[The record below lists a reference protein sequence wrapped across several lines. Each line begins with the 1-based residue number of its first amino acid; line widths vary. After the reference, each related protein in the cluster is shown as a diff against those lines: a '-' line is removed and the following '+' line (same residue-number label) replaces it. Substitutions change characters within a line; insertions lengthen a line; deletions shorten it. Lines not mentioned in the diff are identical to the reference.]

1 MSEVV
6 VHGKSKAREIKSG
19 GFAVGVLDMAKADIR
34 SIQATELLDRA
45 SGVKLRQ
52 SGGMGSDVDYNING
66 LSGSSIRVFID
77 GIPMRNYG
85 SSFSL
90 SSIPP
95 AMIERVEVYKGV
107 VPGHL
112 AEDALG
118 GAINIILKK
127 KNRKDL
133 ATSYSFGSFNTHRW
147 DMNGNYR
154 NDKNGLTLRGSAFFN
169 YSDNNYEVWGDQVY
183 VTNPITGEMDYI
195 KAKRFH
201 DSYRSYGVNFDI
213 GFTDV
218 KWADVFTIGALFS
231 DMQKDIQHG
240 ATMAVVYGNRNSGQN
255 TQMLNLKYDKRNL
268 LPGLDV
274 NAFTSWSNGERTVTD
289 TINHRYNWTG
299 NVYRKNNGDPITWS
313 TTGEAGDATLARNKE
328 QMLASR
334 ANLSY
339 EFLPGQ
345 RIGAHY
351 LFNRFTRDIDDP
363 MLSQAERELTD
374 TRRMSKNVAGVSIES
389 KSFEDRLKLSAFYK
403 YYHQRASLTDPEK
416 VDGVYIG
423 RKYSLS
429 ANASGY
435 GGAVSFAL
443 FRQLTLQLSGEK
455 ALRLPDEK
463 ELLGNTTENID
474 PSYSLKP
481 EESTN
486 LNLGVLVGPFRS
498 NGHRIGLDVNLYDR
512 DIRNM
517 ISRSVSNSLTAETYA
532 YENLGKVK
540 SKGVDAEVNYGFR
553 DMLNVSANL
562 SVFNAR
568 FNLRYDEYGTEY
580 AYYGDR
586 LRNAP
591 YFTSNLNA
599 EYNRKNLFQKGSR
612 LTIGYNLGYVHEFF
626 RNWESLGGTG
636 KITIP
641 SQWVHD
647 IGVSYSFFDHKI
659 TASFDIRNVFNEQ
672 VFDNWALQ
680 KAGRAFYGK
689 IIYRIF

>member
-1 MSEVV
+1 ML
-6 VHGKSKAREIKSG
+6 
-19 GFAVGVLDMAKADIR
+19 FR
-34 SIQATELLDRA
+34 S
-45 SGVKLRQ
+45 
-52 SGGMGSDVDYNING
+52 
-66 LSGSSIRVFID
+66 
-77 GIPMRNYG
+77 
-85 SSFSL
+85 
-90 SSIPP
+90 
-95 AMIERVEVYKGV
+95 
-107 VPGHL
+107 
-112 AEDALG
+112 
-118 GAINIILKK
+118 
-127 KNRKDL
+127 
-133 ATSYSFGSFNTHRW
+133 
-147 DMNGNYR
+147 
-154 NDKNGLTLRGSAFFN
+154 
-169 YSDNNYEVWGDQVY
+169 
-183 VTNPITGEMDYI
+183 
-195 KAKRFH
+195 
-201 DSYRSYGVNFDI
+201 
-213 GFTDV
+213 
-218 KWADVFTIGALFS
+218 
-231 DMQKDIQHG
+231 
-240 ATMAVVYGNRNSGQN
+240 
-255 TQMLNLKYDKRNL
+255 
-268 LPGLDV
+268 
-274 NAFTSWSNGERTVTD
+274 
-289 TINHRYNWTG
+289 
-299 NVYRKNNGDPITWS
+299 
-313 TTGEAGDATLARNKE
+313 TGEAGDATLARNKE

-389 KSFEDRLKLSAFYK
+389 KSIEDRLKLSAFYK

-498 NGHRIGLDVNLYDR
+498 NGHRIGLDVNLYYR

-553 DMLNVSANL
+553 DIDRK
-562 SVFNAR
+562 SV
-568 FNLRYDEYGTEY
+568 G
-580 AYYGDR
+580 
-586 LRNAP
+586 
-591 YFTSNLNA
+591 
-599 EYNRKNLFQKGSR
+599 
-612 LTIGYNLGYVHEFF
+612 
-626 RNWESLGGTG
+626 
-636 KITIP
+636 
-641 SQWVHD
+641 
-647 IGVSYSFFDHKI
+647 
-659 TASFDIRNVFNEQ
+659 
-672 VFDNWALQ
+672 
-680 KAGRAFYGK
+680 
-689 IIYRIF
+689 